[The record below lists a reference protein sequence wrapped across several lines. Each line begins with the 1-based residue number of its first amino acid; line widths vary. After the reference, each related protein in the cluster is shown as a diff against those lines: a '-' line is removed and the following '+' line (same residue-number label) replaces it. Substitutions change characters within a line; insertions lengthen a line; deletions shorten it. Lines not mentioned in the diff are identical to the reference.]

1 MSLSAE
7 QRAIVNE
14 ARRIQREERKAAT
27 RARPKSP
34 KADRGRERDN
44 GYLAFLR
51 RQPCACC
58 GRAAPSD
65 AAHIRMAS
73 LERGKLPTGMQVKPS
88 DRFAVSLNRSCHEAQ
103 HSGSERAFWS
113 ERGLDP
119 FAIADRLYAEYQGQA
134 ASGKAGL
141 AGDEA
146 RQRVVRPTF
155 IQETNND

>member
-1 MSLSAE
+1 MNYTHE
-7 QRAIVNE
+7 QRQTIAEAARIRRE
-14 ARRIQREERKAAT
+14 ARKEAT

-58 GRAAPSD
+58 GLPAPSD
-65 AAHIRMAS
+65 AAHLRMAS

-88 DRFAVSLNRSCHEAQ
+88 DRFAVPLNHGCHMTQ
-103 HSGSERAFWS
+103 HSMSEARFWS

-119 FAIADRLYAEYQGQA
+119 FVIADRLYAEY
-134 ASGKAGL
+134 L
-141 AGDEA
+141 AGG
-146 RQRVVRPTF
+146 Q
-155 IQETNND
+155 